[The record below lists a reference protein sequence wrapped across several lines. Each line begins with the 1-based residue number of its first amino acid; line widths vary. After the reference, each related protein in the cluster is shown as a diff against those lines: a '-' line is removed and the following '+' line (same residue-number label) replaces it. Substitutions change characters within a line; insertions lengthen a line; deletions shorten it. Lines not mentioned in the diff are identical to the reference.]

1 MHVLTVIGLA
11 TALSV
16 DSLVVGFAY
25 GARGIRVPAIALV
38 ITGVTSWLMLLGTMV
53 GGLYLGTFLHPAWS
67 KWTGAAIMIILGT
80 WRLQEKPRGSSDQKP
95 LPNGWENTVTVIRHP
110 ENADLDGSGTIS
122 LWEAVLLGVSLAM
135 DATAAGLGAG
145 LAGLPLWL
153 LPTLTGTF
161 GALFFKAGMAA
172 GQGPAR
178 LPGAVIRWL
187 PGTLLIIVGLVR
199 LR

>member
-1 MHVLTVIGLA
+1 MHVLSVIGLA

-25 GARGIRVPAIALV
+25 GARGIKVPAIALV
-38 ITGVTSWLMLLGTMV
+38 ITGFTSWLMLLGAML
-53 GGLYLGTFLHPAWS
+53 GGFYLGTFMRPAWS
-67 KWTGAAIMIILGT
+67 KWTGAAIMIVLGV
-80 WRLQEKPRGSSDQKP
+80 WRLRKTPPARGDQKP
-95 LPNGWENTVTVIRHP
+95 LPNRWDSTVTVIRHP
-110 ENADLDGSGTIS
+110 ENADLDRSGSIS
-122 LWEAVLLGVSLAM
+122 LWEAVLLGISLAM

-145 LAGLPLWL
+145 LAGLPFWL

-172 GQGPAR
+172 GQRPAR
-178 LPGAVIRWL
+178 LPGAVMRWL
-187 PGTLLIIVGLVR
+187 PGTLLIVVGLVR